1 MLAALSW
8 RVIQLADSAFPAG
21 GFAHSAGL
29 EAASHLGEARSPARL
44 DAFVRAHLWNVGTAS
59 LPFVGAAHD
68 APRELRE
75 VWSLDAKVD
84 AFLTNHVANRASRTQ
99 GRAFAATCAKVFDDP
114 FLVTL
119 AAGARAREVTAHHAP
134 IFGAALSAIGIGRQE
149 TLALHVYLA
158 LRGVTSAAVRLGI
171 VGPLEAQRLQERHG
185 VTLDLVLDGCSA
197 IGPDAAAAS
206 APVLDVLGA
215 THDRLYARLFQS

>member
-59 LPFVGAAHD
+59 LPFVGAAHET
-68 APRELRE
+68 PRD
-75 VWSLDAKVD
+75 VWTLDGRVD
-84 AFLTNHVANRASRTQ
+84 AFLTSHVANRASRTQ
-99 GRAFAATCAKVFDDP
+99 GRAFAATCAKIYDEP
-114 FLVTL
+114 FLATL
-119 AAGARAREVTAHHAP
+119 ASGARSRDVTAHYAP
-134 IFGAALSAIGIGRQE
+134 VFGAALASIGIGKE
-149 TLALHVYLA
+149 EALALHVYLA
-158 LRGVTSAAVRLGI
+158 LRGVASAAVRLGL
-171 VGPLEAQRLQERHG
+171 VGPLEAQRLQARHG
-185 VTLDLVLDGCSA
+185 ATLDLVLADCSA
-197 IGPDAAAAS
+197 LGPDDAATS
-206 APVLDVLGA
+206 APLLDVLGA